1 MNMRNMQKINS
12 ILTKIKDFVAFRVAK
27 KWICTNLLLA
37 NTLSQ
42 KYRSKYG
49 AKMVTA
55 TFAYH
60 KNSECMI
67 TM

>member
-1 MNMRNMQKINS
+1 MLSPSVLQKNG
-12 ILTKIKDFVAFRVAK
+12 FA
-27 KWICTNLLLA
+27 LLLA

-49 AKMVTA
+49 AKMVHA
-55 TFAYH
+55 IFAYQ
-60 KNSECMI
+60 NNGECLI